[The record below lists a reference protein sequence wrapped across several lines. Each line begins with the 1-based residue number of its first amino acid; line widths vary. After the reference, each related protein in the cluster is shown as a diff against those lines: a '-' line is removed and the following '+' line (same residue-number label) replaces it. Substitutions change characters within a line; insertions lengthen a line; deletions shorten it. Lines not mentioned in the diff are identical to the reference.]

1 MPNRDEFFAQKN
13 KTSLLLCANFGE
25 GKTTVGI
32 SFPKFYYI
40 GFRQGGLSVLEQ
52 DKNAKFRDNLVHYEE
67 LVPMSDEELR
77 EFFSPANR
85 AGKLFKVIDHAKELA
100 KKGEVD
106 TLFID
111 DFTDCVNNI
120 QKFVWTFKKSLT
132 EKGAEDTQKMYG
144 TLLRDLSDLFDRDI
158 MTFRKV
164 GNLVVACHL
173 MRESE
178 QTVEG
183 VKTRAGLVDKMSNI
197 FPDISGSFRREIQR
211 KFENVFYLEN
221 RLQDKKFVAYTCK
234 QLAFGTV
241 ILAKNVKGLPPIV
254 ENASYQTLF
263 PESKA
268 VTSKASS

>member
-1 MPNRDEFFAQKN
+1 MATNQEFFQQKN
-13 KTSLLLCANFGE
+13 KTSVLLCSNFGE

-32 SFPKFYYI
+32 TFPKFAYI

-52 DKNAKFRDNLVHYEE
+52 EKNRKFRDNLVHYEE
-67 LVPMSDEELR
+67 MVPMSDEELK
-77 EFFSPANR
+77 EMFNPANR
-85 AGKLFKVIDHAKELA
+85 AGRIFKSLDYIKELA
-100 KKGEVD
+100 KKGEVE

-120 QKFVWTFKKSLT
+120 QKYVWSYEKQLT
-132 EKGAEDTQKMYG
+132 EKGAEDAQKMYG
-144 TLLRDLSDLFDRDI
+144 TLLRRLSDLFDRDI
-158 MTFRKV
+158 ITFRKL
-164 GNLVVACHL
+164 GNVVVACHL

-183 VKTRAGLVDKMSNI
+183 TKQRAGLVDKMSMI

-221 RLQDKKFVAYTCK
+221 RIQDKKFVAYTSK

-254 ENASYQTLF
+254 ENVCYDTLF
-263 PESKA
+263 PKD
-268 VTSKASS
+268 VTPKV